1 MSAANGKKAAPRLPA
16 IDPAPA
22 TTGDTPP
29 TPSTAAKPRR
39 RRERPTMADIAAR
52 VGVHPTTVSLALRS
66 HPSIPA
72 ATRQRVLAAA
82 AEVGYVRNPL
92 LDAFNHHRLNKR
104 STRSGATI
112 AFVVDANTSP
122 YFFGQAFHPLVYAGA
137 RAAAEAHHHSIE
149 VFQVGAQDLSPKRL
163 NTIIHSRGIT
173 GVLLS
178 TFTLQTQE
186 LDLDWN
192 ELAAVKIESHHLLP
206 QIDVVTND
214 QCQAARLAVRRL
226 RALGYRRIG
235 LATARDDESRLDDN
249 FSTGV
254 IVEQAEM
261 PESECVPPL
270 LFERTALPEIGAK
283 IERWVKEQQVDVLIS
298 NWKELLGDPLTTQ
311 NGTWT
316 IPCTQLRVGEDIA
329 FASLDVPANRPDVAG
344 IVQNHR
350 LVGTRAMEQLSLLVR
365 TFHRGPPEAPS
376 ATYVP
381 GYWRDGATVK
391 PKARPHH
398 PYALTA

>member
-1 MSAANGKKAAPRLPA
+1 
-16 IDPAPA
+16 
-22 TTGDTPP
+22 
-29 TPSTAAKPRR
+29 
-39 RRERPTMADIAAR
+39 MADVAAR
-52 VGVHPTTVSLALRS
+52 VGVHATTVSLSLRS
-66 HPSIPA
+66 HPSIPP

-82 AEVGYVRNPL
+82 AEVGYVRSPL
-92 LDAFNHHRLNKR
+92 LDAFNFHRLNKR
-104 STRSGATI
+104 SSQSGATI
-112 AFVVDANTSP
+112 AFVVDADTSP
-122 YFFGQAFHPLVYAGA
+122 YFFGQAYHPLVHAGA
-137 RAAAEAHHHSIE
+137 RAAAEGHHHSIE
-149 VFQVGAQDLSPKRL
+149 VFQVGAKDLSPKRL

-178 TFTLQTQE
+178 TFTLRTQE
-186 LDLDWN
+186 LELDWDQ
-192 ELAAVKIESHHLLP
+192 LAAVKIESHHLLP
-206 QIDVVTND
+206 AFDVVTND

-270 LFERTALPEIGAK
+270 LFERTTLPEIGAK
-283 IERWVKEQQVDVLIS
+283 IEDWVKANQVDVLIT
-298 NWKELLGDPLTTQ
+298 NWKELLGDPLRPTD
-311 NGTWT
+311 GAWT
-316 IPCTQLRVGEDIA
+316 IPHTRLRVGVDIA
-329 FASLDVPANRPDVAG
+329 FASLDVPDKRPDVAG

-381 GYWRDGATVK
+381 GYWRDGASVK
-391 PKARPHH
+391 AKVRTHH
-398 PYALTA
+398 PFALTA